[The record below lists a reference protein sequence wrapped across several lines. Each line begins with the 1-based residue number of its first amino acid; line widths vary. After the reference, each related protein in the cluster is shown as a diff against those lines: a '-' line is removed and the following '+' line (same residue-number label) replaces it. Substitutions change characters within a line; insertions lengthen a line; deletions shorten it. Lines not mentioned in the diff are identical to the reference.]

1 MTPTNKSII
10 MDAQG
15 GVHMLN
21 NVKKYREDIGLSQ
34 SDLAIKSQVSRATI
48 SDLENNKE
56 VNLTTKVLLKIA
68 KALNKT
74 VTDVFFIK

>member
-1 MTPTNKSII
+1 
-10 MDAQG
+10 
-15 GVHMLN
+15 MLN